1 MNKNQISILLPTF
14 NCSCKELVNSLQQQC
29 ADRVEYEIIVAD
41 DGSTEKRWI
50 EENKVIESLP
60 HVSYLVLHENVGRAA
75 IRNFLARQA
84 HYPWLLFIDGDI
96 SLDNPH
102 FIQNYIQSRGEVVV
116 GGLTIGG
123 DPQQWG
129 NNLRYRYEKAC
140 EEAHNAENRQTKAH
154 QEFRTTNFLI
164 HRDILLQHPFDEQFH
179 YYGYED
185 VLFGKE
191 LQNSGITIQHINN
204 PVLLDDYEN
213 NTLFLEKTEEALR
226 TLYTF
231 RQQLSGYSTLLRHV
245 KRLER
250 LKMLPLVNFSYKMT
264 AKGIKRQLQGN
275 NPKVFLFTIY
285 KLMYFVHLIKQ
296 QKT

>member
-1 MNKNQISILLPTF
+1 MNKTQISILLPTY
-14 NCSCKELVNSLQQQC
+14 NCSCKELVRSLQQQC

-41 DGSTEKRWI
+41 DGSTEKQWI
-50 EENKVIESLP
+50 EENRVIESWP
-60 HVSYLVLHENVGRAA
+60 HVRYLVRQENVGRAA

-84 HYPWLLFIDGDI
+84 QYPWLLFIDGDI

-102 FIQNYIQSRGEVVV
+102 FIQNYEKSRGEVVV

-123 DPQQWG
+123 DPRQWR
-129 NNLRYRYEKAC
+129 NNLRYRYEKDC
-140 EEAHNAENRQTKAH
+140 EQAHNAESRQAKAH

-164 HRDILLQHPFDEQFH
+164 HRDILLQHPFDENFR

-191 LQNSGITIQHINN
+191 LQNSGVTIQHINN
-204 PVLLDDYEN
+204 PVLLDNYEN
-213 NTLFLEKTEEALR
+213 NILFLQKTEEALR
-226 TLYTF
+226 TLHTF
-231 RQQLSGYSTLLRHV
+231 RRQLSGYSTLLRCTE
-245 KRLER
+245 RLER
-250 LKMLPLVNFSYKMT
+250 LKMLSLVNLSYKIT
-264 AKGIKRQLQGN
+264 AKGIKQQLQGN

-296 QKT
+296 HQS